1 MPGITSIVHTPLTAA
16 QLKEL
21 RQQAI
26 TAASLGIATA
36 NQQQILVDFL
46 ISLQFELVLH
56 EDSCIPPERSPP

>member
-16 QLKEL
+16 QLTEL

-56 EDSCIPPERSPP
+56 NDRAGVLS